1 MVTKLGH
8 HMNKP
13 VLVSIPPIFG
23 NTELHRCRLIGAEA
37 AGLWLESDDF
47 SRIAGGHVHSL
58 PASVFVP
65 FAQIACLA
73 EAPAVPLPGK
83 PAPIVSTAEAPR
95 RARETPSVGTR
106 KKSR

>member
-1 MVTKLGH
+1 MVSKLGH

-13 VLVSIPPIFG
+13 VLVSIPPVFG
-23 NTELHRCRLIGAEA
+23 NTDLHRCRLIGAEA

-47 SRIAGGHVHSL
+47 SRIAGGDVDSL

-73 EAPAVPLPGK
+73 EAPAVPPGK
-83 PAPIVSTAEAPR
+83 PVPIASAAEAPR
-95 RARETPSVGTR
+95 RARETRSVETR
-106 KKSR
+106 KKAR

>member
-1 MVTKLGH
+1 MVSKLGH

-13 VLVSIPPIFG
+13 VLVSIPPVFG
-23 NTELHRCRLIGAEA
+23 NTDLHRCRLIGAEA

-47 SRIAGGHVHSL
+47 SRLAGADADSS

-73 EAPAVPLPGK
+73 EAPAVPPPGK
-83 PAPIVSTAEAPR
+83 SVPIASTAEAPR
-95 RARETPSVGTR
+95 RARETRSVATR
-106 KKSR
+106 KKAR